1 MKDNAEAWEWST
13 IADRFL
19 EEIGRHHRRKRIKPR
34 DRLLVVAICKLCE
47 REKKSQNN
55 FLLHKEYI
63 ISHEYINTLYIIHEQ
78 KSLYIQ
84 RK

>member
-13 IADRFL
+13 IADQFL

-47 REKKSQNN
+47 REKKSQND

-63 ISHEYINTLYIIHEQ
+63 ISYEYINTLYIIHKQ
-78 KSLYIQ
+78 KSS
-84 RK
+84 